1 MEKYY
6 GVQHQDRITK
16 TWGNVANI
24 GTRANDW
31 QRVEFST
38 KKNAQAY
45 IESAKRGVGNLPN
58 AQYRIIE
65 KPEVIVKSNF
75 K

>member
-1 MEKYY
+1 MEKQY

-24 GTRANDW
+24 STRANGW

-45 IESAKRGVGNLPN
+45 IDMQKTAFGNLPN